1 MFNPIECYCTEK
13 FQYVLIHKNGCSMV
27 VDTMINNYSVV
38 MNEFIYND
46 RPSFTVIRDPWDRT
60 ISGLS
65 YDLERTFGDVTETI
79 LDDIDFHRLFYQ
91 PINRQQRVSGFIS
104 HVSVQTG
111 YLFDVTPTFY
121 VNLNDLTSFL
131 SIHFDNISSHKKNES
146 DKKIKNKLLKILDK
160 RKDIKDTFEK
170 YLAIDY
176 YFIDRIKNTEI
187 LWDFSMGKMW

>member
-79 LDDIDFHRLFYQ
+79 LDDIDFQRLFYQ
-91 PINRQQRVSGFIS
+91 PIRLD
-104 HVSVQTG
+104 T
-111 YLFDVTPTFY
+111 YL
-121 VNLNDLTSFL
+121 
-131 SIHFDNISSHKKNES
+131 I
-146 DKKIKNKLLKILDK
+146 
-160 RKDIKDTFEK
+160 
-170 YLAIDY
+170 
-176 YFIDRIKNTEI
+176 
-187 LWDFSMGKMW
+187 